1 MRKFLS
7 GYAALARKKQRPIFV
22 GEFGVNDREGL
33 YGEDQWVKDMV
44 SCFKEFDFHWTYWT
58 YKAIKNNVFPDGI
71 FSYME
76 NPPWVNRAGPRMGW
90 DTYSDLWTHRRKE
103 IVESWKTENFSEN
116 SPVLNALKAFV

>member
-33 YGEDQWVKDMV
+33 YGEDQWVKDIV
-44 SCFKEFDFHWTYWT
+44 SCFKEFGFHWTYWT

-76 NPPWVNRAGPRMGW
+76 NPPWVNRAGVRMGW
-90 DTYSDLWTHRRKE
+90 DTYSDLWIHRREE
-103 IVESWKTENFSEN
+103 IVESWKTENF
-116 SPVLNALKAFV
+116 